1 MGILKDHAGGKYLR
15 SDDINGVGKG
25 FGLVQEIAKFSEADV
40 SRSDDPESE
49 IKPIL
54 HFQSDLKPMVLNATN
69 LNMILALF
77 HTDDEDKIEGQ
88 KIGVW
93 VDDRVAYA
101 GKMVKGL
108 RLCDHKEIKEAA
120 EPFDDPI
127 PV

>member
-15 SDDINGVGKG
+15 SDDIAGAGKP
-25 FGLVQEIAKFSEADV
+25 FGLVQVIKDFTEADV

-54 HFQSDLKPMVLNATN
+54 HFEGDLKPMVLNATN

-77 HTDDEDKIEGQ
+77 QTTDEEKIRGQ

-93 VDDRVAYA
+93 VDDRVAYQ

-108 RLCDHKEIKEAA
+108 RLCDHKELTELDSDI
-120 EPFDDPI
+120 PI
-127 PV
+127 